1 MFEAFPK
8 IARLSRP
15 IVISEKID
23 GTNAQIL
30 ITPGTDM
37 KFAEYAQA
45 VCNVGEWL
53 IYAGSRKRYIT
64 PGNDN
69 FGFAAWVKE
78 HAEELVEGLGEG
90 RHYGEWWGKDIQ
102 RGYDLDEKRFSLFNT
117 HRWDEETK
125 PACCHVVPILR
136 ICEVFSTYDI
146 DSTLMDLMCFGSSA
160 APGYMNPEGVVV
172 YHPHGNT
179 QFKKTIK
186 DDDVPKGIPA

>member
-8 IARLSRP
+8 ISRLSRP

-30 ITPGTDM
+30 IRTDECLS
-37 KFAEYAQA
+37 FAEYAQA
-45 VCNVGEWL
+45 VTEVDGFL

-78 HAEELVEGLGEG
+78 HAEELVTLGEG
-90 RHYGEWWGKDIQ
+90 RHYGEWWGKGIQ
-102 RGYDLDEKRFSLFNT
+102 RGYDLDEKRFSLFNSS
-117 HRWDEETK
+117 RWDEETK
-125 PACCHVVPILR
+125 PSCCSVVPVLR
-136 ICEVFSTYDI
+136 VCDVFSTYDV

-172 YHPHGNT
+172 YHPHGNVS
-179 QFKKTIK
+179 FKKTIK
-186 DDDVPKGIPA
+186 DDELPKGIPA